1 MKKSLLLA
9 AATAASALALV
20 LTACTGPETTA
31 GDSSSAAGASGKSVW
46 YADVIDS
53 NPTTVAVAQG
63 MNSVFS
69 KNGVKMTRSL
79 AVDPTTGQLD
89 IGAQSQAIT
98 RAIQS
103 NPAAI
108 AYFMLDPTASRP
120 QVEQAMTAKIPVF
133 AAFGKPS
140 FDVNAFIALYDNQ
153 QGYTSA
159 KYLASQLQ
167 KGDKVAIISGPNVI
181 NVNDEVAGATKALQ
195 EAGMTIV
202 GNVEQQR
209 NLTDDANGG
218 KTVMQGILQQNP
230 DVKGV
235 FVYNDETVLGA
246 IAVAKQAGKNI
257 LFTSRNAT
265 IDAINAIKAGDL
277 LGTCDIQP
285 VQMGELLAT
294 AIVAEITGRKT
305 YTKSEQI
312 PSPSAEKCMVT
323 KDNVSEWKSPEQLV
337 NYVKIPMG

>member
-1 MKKSLLLA
+1 MKKSTLLA
-9 AATAASALALV
+9 TVAAGALV
-20 LTACTGPETTA
+20 ALSLAACTGPDTGT
-31 GDSSSAAGASGKSVW
+31 GSTGGSSSASGKTVW

-53 NPTTVAVAQG
+53 NPTTVAIAQG
-63 MNSVFS
+63 MNAVFA

-120 QVEQAMTAKIPVF
+120 QIEQAMGAKIPVF
-133 AAFGKPS
+133 AAFGKPA
-140 FDVNAFIALYDNQ
+140 FDVNAYIALYDDQ

-159 KYLASQLQ
+159 KYLASHLQ
-167 KGDKVAIISGPNVI
+167 KGDKVAIISGPNTT
-181 NVNDEVAGATKALQ
+181 NVNDEVAGATRALK

-202 GNVEQQR
+202 GNIDQQR

-218 KTVMQGILQQNP
+218 KTIMQGILQQNP

-235 FVYNDETVLGA
+235 FVYNDDSALGA
-246 IAVAKQAGKNI
+246 IAVAKQAGKSI
-257 LFTSRNAT
+257 LFTSRNGT

-294 AIVAEITGRKT
+294 AMVEQISGKKSF
-305 YTKSEQI
+305 TKSEQI
-312 PSPSAEKCMVT
+312 PAPSADKCMVT
-323 KDNVSEWKSPEQLV
+323 KDNVAQWKSPEQLV
-337 NYVKIPMG
+337 SYVKIPMG